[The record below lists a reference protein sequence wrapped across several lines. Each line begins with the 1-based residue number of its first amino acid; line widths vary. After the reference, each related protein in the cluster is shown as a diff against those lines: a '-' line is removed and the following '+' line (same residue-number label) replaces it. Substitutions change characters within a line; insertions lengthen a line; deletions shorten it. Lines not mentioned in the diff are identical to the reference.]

1 LASGKSTID
10 AAAASLREIVL
21 DAEPG
26 ALLGSE
32 DALVARLS
40 VSRSTV
46 RQVAR
51 LLEREGLLRVRRGIN
66 GGYYGARPT
75 IGTIETTVSAYLETL
90 DMDSQDLTTVAS
102 VLWVEVMR
110 RAAAIPKERSAAMV
124 EGMRRKLER
133 LKAGASF
140 SDISKLEQESQRAVF
155 DLVNSR
161 YIELIFQI
169 NTAFAQR
176 RFATPSLHDDTEEHR
191 AFIQEW
197 RQAKRLEL
205 SAIEDRDADLAVMA
219 ARHMRNVW
227 HRRIWEFDD
236 EASQPG

>member
-10 AAAASLREIVL
+10 AAAAALREIVL
-21 DAEPG
+21 DAAPG

-32 DALVARLS
+32 DALVARLG

-51 LLEREGLLRVRRGIN
+51 LLEREGLLLVRRGIN

-90 DMDSQDLTTVAS
+90 DMDTRDLTTVAS
-102 VLWVEVMR
+102 ALWVEVMR
-110 RAAAIPKERSAAMV
+110 RAAGAPQTASAPMI
-124 EGMRRKLER
+124 ETMRRKLDR
-133 LKAGASF
+133 LKPACSF
-140 SDISKLEQESQRAVF
+140 SDISKIEQEFQRAVF

-176 RFATPSLHDDTEEHR
+176 RFTAPSLYDDTEAHR
-191 AFIQEW
+191 RFIQEW
-197 RQAKRLEL
+197 RQVKRLEL
-205 SAIEDRDADLAVMA
+205 SAIEDGDADLAVMV

-227 HRRIWEFDD
+227 HKRLWDVESPAG
-236 EASQPG
+236 EQG

>member
-1 LASGKSTID
+1 MASGKSTID
-10 AAAASLREIVL
+10 AAAAALREIVL
-21 DAEPG
+21 EAEPG
-26 ALLGSE
+26 TLLGSE
-32 DALVARLS
+32 DALVARLG

-46 RQVAR
+46 RQIAR

-110 RAAAIPKERSAAMV
+110 RAAGVPKEDTAPMV
-124 EGMRRKLER
+124 ENMRRKLEK
-133 LKAGASF
+133 LKAAASF

-155 DLVNSR
+155 ELVNSR

-176 RFATPSLHDDTEEHR
+176 RFTAPSLHDDTDKHR
-191 AFIQEW
+191 AFIQDW

-205 SAIEDRDADLAVMA
+205 SAIEDGDAELAVMA
-219 ARHMRNVW
+219 ARHMRNIW
-227 HRRIWEFDD
+227 HRRLWEM
-236 EASQPG
+236 EHAAS